1 MLAKLIMDGKNLKHL
16 RLLSLSTHVSEE
28 ALLVMLKKMPFP
40 NLEVVK
46 IQSQFLHTNT
56 VKLRIQCQLPKL
68 KKLNLKGCSVKL
80 DQTSLRMCGD

>member
-1 MLAKLIMDGKNLKHL
+1 MISKKILDGQAKHADMLAKLIMDGKNLKNL

-46 IQSQFLHTNT
+46 IQS
-56 VKLRIQCQLPKL
+56 
-68 KKLNLKGCSVKL
+68 
-80 DQTSLRMCGD
+80 